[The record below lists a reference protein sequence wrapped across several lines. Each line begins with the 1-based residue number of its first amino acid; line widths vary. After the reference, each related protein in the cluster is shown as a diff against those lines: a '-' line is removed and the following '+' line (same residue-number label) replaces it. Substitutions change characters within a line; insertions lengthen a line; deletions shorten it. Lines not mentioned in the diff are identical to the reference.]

1 MYQMINGPF
10 QDQLKIST
18 HRPTSNPTIQLQRT
32 KDKQMAIS
40 VQTAW

>member
-1 MYQMINGPF
+1 MINGPF

-18 HRPTSNPTIQLQRT
+18 YRPTSNPTTQSQGT

-40 VQTAW
+40 VETAW